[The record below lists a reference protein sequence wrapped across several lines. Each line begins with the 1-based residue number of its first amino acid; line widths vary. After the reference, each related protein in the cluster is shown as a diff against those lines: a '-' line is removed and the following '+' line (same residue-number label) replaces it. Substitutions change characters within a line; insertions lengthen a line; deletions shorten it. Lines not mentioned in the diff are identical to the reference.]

1 VVPAR
6 PGADHRA
13 VHVSRIVA
21 VVVAAVLVVATG
33 VAAIVGFAYDARQ
46 REVAR
51 TDVRRAALRSLTAE
65 LDTLVVST
73 RQVSAL
79 FGASDDVSTDEFRTF
94 VSPMLLDGSASAYGW
109 LPHVEDADR
118 AAWERRTGV
127 RIRQFGA
134 EGVEVAPRRPT
145 YDPMLLL
152 QTAVPVKLQLGMDV
166 ASEADHAPALR
177 LAQAL
182 EEPRSTPVITLK
194 GSYVPGLLV
203 YAPVRG
209 RDGELTGSAVG
220 SFRIAALTSAIG
232 GVLPNGAAFELR
244 QAGKRIAGR
253 GTLDRHAD
261 SWIVDIAGQRW
272 EVLTSAAPVGRLGN
286 GVIAL
291 LVGGLM
297 TAIVLLT
304 LSSLAREAGRAER
317 KAAGSE
323 QRFARAFEHAPV
335 GMALLDGA
343 GRHVKANEAMAR
355 LLGRTREELVGLGPE
370 HIMPAEEI
378 VSSISLINAL
388 IRGDQPYFAGDT
400 TLLASD
406 GRRIRAAVHMT
417 VLDHEPGHEAAVLV
431 HAVDVTEQRLAER
444 RMKHLADHDPLTG
457 LLNRRGFGA
466 ALQNQLAHTRRYGA
480 SGALLMLDLDGF
492 KVVNDTRGHD
502 AGDQLLVQVA
512 AELRTCLRET
522 DVIAR
527 LGGDEFAVILPRE
540 TLEDATVVADKVIE
554 RLRECRLGAAGP
566 GSPGATVSIGVA
578 PFTSDYERGEDVLR
592 EADLA
597 MYSAKGAG
605 RNRRAVH
612 GRQPGVV

>member
-1 VVPAR
+1 
-6 PGADHRA
+6 
-13 VHVSRIVA
+13 
-21 VVVAAVLVVATG
+21 
-33 VAAIVGFAYDARQ
+33 
-46 REVAR
+46 
-51 TDVRRAALRSLTAE
+51 
-65 LDTLVVST
+65 
-73 RQVSAL
+73 
-79 FGASDDVSTDEFRTF
+79 
-94 VSPMLLDGSASAYGW
+94 
-109 LPHVEDADR
+109 
-118 AAWERRTGV
+118 
-127 RIRQFGA
+127 
-134 EGVEVAPRRPT
+134 
-145 YDPMLLL
+145 
-152 QTAVPVKLQLGMDV
+152 
-166 ASEADHAPALR
+166 
-177 LAQAL
+177 
-182 EEPRSTPVITLK
+182 
-194 GSYVPGLLV
+194 
-203 YAPVRG
+203 
-209 RDGELTGSAVG
+209 
-220 SFRIAALTSAIG
+220 
-232 GVLPNGAAFELR
+232 
-244 QAGKRIAGR
+244 
-253 GTLDRHAD
+253 
-261 SWIVDIAGQRW
+261 
-272 EVLTSAAPVGRLGN
+272 
-286 GVIAL
+286 
-291 LVGGLM
+291 
-297 TAIVLLT
+297 
-304 LSSLAREAGRAER
+304 
-317 KAAGSE
+317 
-323 QRFARAFEHAPV
+323 
-335 GMALLDGA
+335 
-343 GRHVKANEAMAR
+343 MAR